1 MRVKLLVEMPEK
13 LERSPL
19 MRLRVQ
25 RWLTQKQLADALG
38 VTATTVRN
46 WESGRSVP
54 KLTPVQY
61 KKLLEILQITSA
73 ELPDQFGYP
82 NDLDE

>member
-1 MRVKLLVEMPEK
+1 MPEK
-13 LERSPL
+13 SERSPL
-19 MRLRVQ
+19 MRLRLK
-25 RWLTQKQLADALG
+25 RSLTQKQLADALG
-38 VTATTVRN
+38 VTETTVRN

-73 ELPDQFGYP
+73 ELPDQFGFP
-82 NDLDE
+82 SDADG